1 MPYIVNKIERVLES
15 KRLTKTELA
24 QKIGVHRDTVY
35 NWTDDN
41 IKVSVLLKISDYLN
55 VPVQDFLYEK
65 SKTTS
70 TVTEPAPKYGKLRD
84 ECADVREMNSIL
96 KSQLDH
102 YKTMVDALHTV
113 IEAFEAMQRHT
124 VEKNT
129 AHAKPTHKK

>member
-1 MPYIVNKIERVLES
+1 VRTEVIEQLRKRKGLTQEEFAQSIDFTTNGYQKLIRSGDPKASVLE
-15 KRLTKTELA
+15 
-24 QKIGVHRDTVY
+24 
-35 NWTDDN
+35 
-41 IKVSVLLKISDYLN
+41 KISAVYGVNISFFFGHTNDGAMLN
-55 VPVQDFLYEK
+55 
-65 SKTTS
+65 
-70 TVTEPAPKYGKLRD
+70 EPQAEYGGRD

-113 IEAFEAMQRHT
+113 IGAFEAMQRHT